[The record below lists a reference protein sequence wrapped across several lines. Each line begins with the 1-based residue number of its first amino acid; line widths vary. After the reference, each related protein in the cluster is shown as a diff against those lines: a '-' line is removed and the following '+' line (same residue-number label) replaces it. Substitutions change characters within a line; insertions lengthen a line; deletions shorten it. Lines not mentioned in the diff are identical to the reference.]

1 MATNEEKE
9 RSYHDLLEELYDGI
23 IHLHGSLY
31 EPDEQYSRLVAIE
44 ESLETVLNW
53 IKLEKNSLRNYEIM
67 VEWTKKLALN
77 TTLTTADIRNR
88 LRVMVLPQAESFIQ
102 NLITGER
109 SALKVLEAV
118 TKNLEELP
126 FFLKS
131 VKDQNFKLLQA
142 IGYDP
147 EAETSYLE
155 TALYN
160 LVIGRLM
167 EFEKSIELLR
177 TSAKQS
183 TQISRDIL

>member
-1 MATNEEKE
+1 MTIDEEEE

-23 IHLHGSLY
+23 IHIQESLY
-31 EPDEQYSRLVAIE
+31 EPDEQYRRLVAVE

-88 LRVMVLPQAESFIQ
+88 IRVMVLPQSESFIQ
-102 NLITGER
+102 NLTTGER
-109 SALKVLEAV
+109 SALKVLEV
-118 TKNLEELP
+118 VNKNLEELP
-126 FFLKS
+126 SFLKS

-147 EAETSYLE
+147 EAETSYLG

-160 LVIGRLM
+160 LVIGRLAD
-167 EFEKSIELLR
+167 FEKTIELLR
-177 TSAKQS
+177 IAAKQS
-183 TQISRDIL
+183 TKE